1 MNYLTDLTFLEG
13 GKPVFFLLIVLFL
26 IAFFLFLERV
36 LFLHRGQ
43 IRATNFLNGLKNILR
58 DGRIIEA
65 LTVCEET
72 PGPVAATLKAGLLQY
87 GKSEEH
93 VTNAMYAEG
102 LAQIPFLE
110 RRISSLSAIARA
122 ANLLGLIGTVLGLY
136 QIFADMRPEVTYLTF
151 NEVAQGIGPALLSI
165 LLGLMVALFCY
176 LSHHFLSSRV
186 KAIVHDMEWSGHYL
200 CNFLYRELPQNEED
214 KNKA

>member
-1 MNYLTDLTFLEG
+1 MSFLTDLTLLEG
-13 GKPVFFLLIVLFL
+13 GKPVFLLLILLFL
-26 IAFFLFLERV
+26 VAFFLFLERV

-43 IRATNFLNGLKNILR
+43 IRAADFLTGLKNILR
-58 DGRIIEA
+58 DGRIVEA

-87 GKSEEH
+87 GKSEDQ

-110 RRISSLSAIARA
+110 RRISSLSAIARV

-136 QIFADMRPEVTYLTF
+136 QIFAEMRPDVTFLTF
-151 NEVAQGIGPALLSI
+151 NEVAKGLGPALLST
-165 LLGLMVALFCY
+165 LLGLIIALFCY
-176 LSHHFLSSRV
+176 ISHHFLSSRV
-186 KAIVHDMEWSGHYL
+186 KAIVHDMEWSGHHL
-200 CNFLYRELPQNEED
+200 CNFLYRELPQQNESRE
-214 KNKA
+214 